1 MSSRKESK
9 QQRRS
14 AIMEKRRRMDQVAS
28 QIIQERVE
36 RRLAILED
44 LKQKIAMV
52 EEQESTPAVDATE
65 EEEVPVSEVEVV

>member
-28 QIIQERVE
+28 QIVQERLE

-44 LKQKIAMV
+44 LKQQIAK
-52 EEQESTPAVDATE
+52 QESTPEVDAT

>member
-28 QIIQERVE
+28 QIVQERIE

-44 LKQKIAMV
+44 IKQKIAMI
-52 EEQESTPAVDATE
+52 EEQESTPEVDAT

>member
-28 QIIQERVE
+28 QIVQERIE

-44 LKQKIAMV
+44 IKQKIAMI
-52 EEQESTPAVDATE
+52 EEQESTPEVDVTE
-65 EEEVPVSEVEVV
+65 EKVPVSEVEVV

>member
-14 AIMEKRRRMDQVAS
+14 AIMEKRRKMDQVAS

-36 RRLAILED
+36 RRLAILEEI
-44 LKQKIAMV
+44 KQKIAMI

-65 EEEVPVSEVEVV
+65 EEVPVSEVEVV